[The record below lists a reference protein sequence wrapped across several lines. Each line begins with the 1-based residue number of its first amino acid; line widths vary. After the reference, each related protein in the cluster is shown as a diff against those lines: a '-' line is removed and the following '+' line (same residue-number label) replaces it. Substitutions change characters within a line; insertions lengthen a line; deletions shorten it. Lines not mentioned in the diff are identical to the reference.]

1 MSNNKKKLSKNA
13 FKNDINNLTRIHY
26 EAEEMLK
33 KNPEKFWSSKISN
46 DVKLKV
52 IKELIANTII
62 DSDNPD
68 DFRIKVLKEIAR
80 DYQI

>member
-1 MSNNKKKLSKNA
+1 MSNNKKISKNA

-52 IKELIANTII
+52 VKELIANTII

>member
-13 FKNDINNLTRIHY
+13 FKNDISNLTRIHY

-52 IKELIANTII
+52 VKELIANIII
-62 DSDNPD
+62 DCDNPD
-68 DFRIKVLKEIAR
+68 DFRLKVLKEIAR
-80 DYQI
+80 DYQK

>member
-13 FKNDINNLTRIHY
+13 FKNDISNLTRIHY

-52 IKELIANTII
+52 VKELIANIII
-62 DSDNPD
+62 DCDNPD
-68 DFRIKVLKEIAR
+68 DFRLKVLKEIAR